1 MKKIFVAVSFYIID
15 ICLYMVNFIQKI
27 TEKFFFHAIKFQYM
41 SINVG
46 SRILPKREENGQVLS
61 C

>member
-1 MKKIFVAVSFYIID
+1 MKKIFVAVIFYIID
-15 ICLYMVNFIQKI
+15 KYLYMVNFIQKI

-41 SINVG
+41 DLVYYLNEKKTG
-46 SRILPKREENGQVLS
+46 KCFLAE

>member
-1 MKKIFVAVSFYIID
+1 
-15 ICLYMVNFIQKI
+15 MVNFLQKI
-27 TEKFFFHAIKFQYM
+27 TEKFFFHGIKFQYM

>member
-1 MKKIFVAVSFYIID
+1 MKKIFVAVIFYIID
-15 ICLYMVNFIQKI
+15 IYLYMVNFLQKI
-27 TEKFFFHAIKFQYM
+27 TEKFFFHGIKFQYM